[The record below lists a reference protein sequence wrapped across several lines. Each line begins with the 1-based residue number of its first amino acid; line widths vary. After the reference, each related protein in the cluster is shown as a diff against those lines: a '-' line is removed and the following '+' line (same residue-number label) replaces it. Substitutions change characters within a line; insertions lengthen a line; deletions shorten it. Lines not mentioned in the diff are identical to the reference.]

1 LPRKSHKLAALRLL
15 SYGLSKLEK
24 RHQERIE
31 RGDNP
36 AEVDRETAQSALNGV
51 LAFFQDYDIEAKP
64 LVRLLSALAAL
75 TAGANL
81 PAMLTPVS
89 MRHRRPDPPTV
100 EMVKGRLAAV
110 MEFRQ
115 ETGLSRKAASEW
127 VVRNLPSKVKRE
139 LGSISPATVNNWLA
153 RWGGQR
159 GTAGD
164 GRDGYLH
171 MRTILRGRRIPER
184 ELKKLLQLLDKALP
198 S

>member
-1 LPRKSHKLAALRLL
+1 VALRLL
-15 SYGLSKLEK
+15 SDELSKLEK

-36 AEVDRETAQSALNGV
+36 AEVDRQTAQSALNGV

-75 TAGANL
+75 TAGASL

-89 MRHRRPDPPTV
+89 MRHHRPDPPTV
-100 EMVKGRLAAV
+100 EIKGRLAAV

-127 VVRNLPSKVKRE
+127 VARNLPSKVKRE
-139 LGSISPATVNNWLA
+139 LGSISPATVCGCPDRDNFSRRHWLQCACGRNSAFRAAWSAPSGLGRGHFATGQQPVTDMLMAA
-153 RWGGQR
+153 R
-159 GTAGD
+159 
-164 GRDGYLH
+164 
-171 MRTILRGRRIPER
+171 
-184 ELKKLLQLLDKALP
+184 
-198 S
+198 